1 MHSEDLSIYV
11 FPWINQFKYE
21 SYLKYAKLLFNN
33 LQSLTFE
40 KIKLIK
46 LINYLMLLYFYIIR
60 NVI

>member
-40 KIKLIK
+40 KIKLID
-46 LINYLMLLYFYIIR
+46 LMLLYYLCYK
-60 NVI
+60 